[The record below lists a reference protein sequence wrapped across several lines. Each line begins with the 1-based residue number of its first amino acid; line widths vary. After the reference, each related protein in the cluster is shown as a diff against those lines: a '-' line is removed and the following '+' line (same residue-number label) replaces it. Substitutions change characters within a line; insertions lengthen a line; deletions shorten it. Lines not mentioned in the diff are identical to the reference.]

1 MHKKSFGI
9 VDIRLAGCILT
20 SSNNGK
26 RNAGRIRC
34 GWRGAN
40 PTSAHYSTLE
50 ATQMNTQQARQ
61 ILDQIAATH
70 RANGNLDQAAR
81 IELAREYFTN
91 SKFAKALADPLWE
104 VAA

>member
-1 MHKKSFGI
+1 
-9 VDIRLAGCILT
+9 
-20 SSNNGK
+20 
-26 RNAGRIRC
+26 
-34 GWRGAN
+34 
-40 PTSAHYSTLE
+40 
-50 ATQMNTQQARQ
+50 MNTQQARQ